1 MAFSVFCRLLE
12 YNLSRRISIYEQ
24 MHFMSVVSS
33 YCKDIFEYIVNIL
46 YNLSTQISIYEQMH
60 FESVQCT
67 YCMLFAPKVGLVDR
81 LVHFTMQSFACNTLK
96 NFAKQL
102 SSYAVLFGSL
112 LDLRCFSLGWYVMTQ
127 PVYSEPYIYGLLHL
141 RKGTILASKI

>member
-12 YNLSRRISIYEQ
+12 YNRSRR
-24 MHFMSVVSS
+24 
-33 YCKDIFEYIVNIL
+33 
-46 YNLSTQISIYEQMH
+46 ISIYEQMH

-81 LVHFTMQSFACNTLK
+81 LVRFTMHSFACNTLK

-102 SSYAVLFGSL
+102 SSTTCQAVLFGSFL
-112 LDLRCFSLGWYVMTQ
+112 EGVLVVWYVMTQ
-127 PVYSEPYIYGLLHL
+127 SAYSEPYILYGLLHL
-141 RKGTILASKI
+141 RKGTILASKRYIIICWW